1 MRILGKVTPW
11 IAAAVFLTCART
23 KACHVVVHYSKAQIE
38 AADLRLYERDVHTRD
53 LDITRFDQKHPLI
66 GQVLG
71 NQQFYE
77 QELHAW
83 QSHPGRFD
91 HEHPGLS
98 RVLEGDML
106 YHKKHPYEPPSLT
119 VPPELSQPGNSS
131 GCVPLGP
138 GQPGGSNPDTGTHLA
153 SVPEPAS
160 GILAL
165 TALIVGVVVA
175 RRRSRSNTH
184 PEAGSDLNG

>member
-1 MRILGKVTPW
+1 MRSLGTVTPW
-11 IAAAVFLTCART
+11 IATAVFLTCART
-23 KACHVVVHYSKAQIE
+23 KACPVVVHYSKAQIE

-83 QSHPGRFD
+83 QSHPAVFD

-106 YHKKHPYEPPSLT
+106 YHKKHPYEPPTLT
-119 VPPELSQPGNSS
+119 VPPEVSQPGNCG
-131 GCVPLGP
+131 GCVPSGP
-138 GQPGGSNPDTGTHLA
+138 GQPGDSNPDTGIQTA
-153 SVPEPAS
+153 SVPEPAT
-160 GILAL
+160 GVLAL
-165 TALIVGVVVA
+165 TALIVGLVAA
-175 RRRSRSNTH
+175 RRRPRSNTH
-184 PEAGSDLNG
+184 PEAGGDLNG

>member
-98 RVLEGDML
+98 RVLEGDLL
-106 YHKKHPYEPPSLT
+106 YHKKHPYEPPTLT
-119 VPPELSQPGNSS
+119 VPSEPSQPGNCGGS
-131 GCVPLGP
+131 VPP
-138 GQPGGSNPDTGTHLA
+138 GQVQPGNSNPDTGIHTA
-153 SVPEPAS
+153 SVPEPAT
-160 GILAL
+160 GVLAL
-165 TALIVGVVVA
+165 TALIIGLVAA
-175 RRRSRSNTH
+175 RRRSRSNSR